1 MLDSPHKGS
10 GMQSFGVFFM
20 SAWKI
25 DKNSQIWD
33 VMAFMWYS
41 SHSAILRQIVD
52 LETILDSCPY
62 FVVAVVAVATAAAI
76 GGDVCYAFLNKHQ
89 MD

>member
-1 MLDSPHKGS
+1 
-10 GMQSFGVFFM
+10 
-20 SAWKI
+20 
-25 DKNSQIWD
+25 
-33 VMAFMWYS
+33 MASMWYS
-41 SHSAILRQIVD
+41 SHSAIFRQIVD

-62 FVVAVVAVATAAAI
+62 FVVAVVAVAAAAAI